1 MSETV
6 SNCARRGA
14 DVYHRHR
21 TLQFVVS
28 GFVEHIA
35 DSYHGNVFADEVY
48 RQAGRAAAE
57 HPRHGIQFLS
67 PILQIG
73 SGHDEIG
80 CAESSAGRE

>member
-14 DVYHRHR
+14 DVHHRDR
-21 TLQFVVS
+21 TLQFVMS
-28 GFVEHIA
+28 GSVKHIA
-35 DSYHGNVFADEVY
+35 DSYHGDVFANEVY
-48 RQAGRAAAE
+48 RQACRAAAE
-57 HPRHGIQFLS
+57 HARHGIQFLS

-80 CAESSAGRE
+80 RAESGAGRE